1 MIPHLSLIRTIN
13 SSNFFSESTVRQ
25 FTIEADEPIANNG
38 TNLAPSP
45 LDLLNASLAS
55 CTSSFLRFHANKKEI
70 SIGKIEV
77 KIKVRFDEENMLVFE
92 RSITFENTIS
102 DEDEQYLLEKTQHTP
117 MTKIIMNTQKITTTI
132 LR

>member
-1 MIPHLSLIRTIN
+1 
-13 SSNFFSESTVRQ
+13 
-25 FTIEADEPIANNG
+25 
-38 TNLAPSP
+38 
-45 LDLLNASLAS
+45 
-55 CTSSFLRFHANKKEI
+55 
-70 SIGKIEV
+70 
-77 KIKVRFDEENMLVFE
+77 MLVFE